1 MRRVYAI
8 DDTAEMTLSVLYL
21 HPISAFSGAS
31 RSLREL
37 LGGLPESTVKPFVV
51 LPRGRGAEL
60 LEMDGYSTE
69 QTAGITQYDCTR
81 FGHYR
86 GLRWL
91 ITLRELALLPATIL
105 ACFRAR
111 RRWRDIDL
119 IHANEITAVIAAV
132 IMKSLF
138 RKPLIIHVRSV
149 QQITGIPLRRRLLEY
164 LLRRYADAVVA
175 IDVTVRESLPTDI
188 HVDIVHNSYT
198 PHASAKVP
206 QAVADL
212 RNRFH
217 KDSLR
222 VGMVGNLLAMKGVY
236 DFLEAA
242 RLCVVS
248 GANVDFVLVGSNPRK
263 LSGFSG
269 TMLKWLG
276 FSHDLEGYIARF
288 TARNGLEER
297 VHPLGFISDVQ
308 AIYESID
315 LLCFPSRLDAVG
327 RPVIEAA
334 WYGVPSL
341 VAVERPR
348 PDTLVDG
355 ETGLCI
361 PSRDP
366 EALAVLIGRLCS
378 RRDEVT
384 RMGKAARILA
394 ETNFDARENGRSML
408 AVYQRV
414 VNHYRK
420 QFGD

>member
-1 MRRVYAI
+1 VCPV
-8 DDTAEMTLSVLYL
+8 DDLVEMTLSVLYL

-51 LPRGRGAEL
+51 LPRGQGANIF
-60 LEMDGYSTE
+60 EMEGYSTE

-91 ITLRELALLPATIL
+91 ITLRELALLPATVL

-132 IMKSLF
+132 IMKALF
-138 RKPLIIHVRSV
+138 QKPLVVHVRSV
-149 QQITGIPLRRRLLEY
+149 QQVTGIPLRRWLLEF
-164 LLRRYADAVVA
+164 LLRRYADAVIA
-175 IDVTVRESLPTDI
+175 IDETVRESLPADI
-188 HVDIVHNSYT
+188 HVDVVHNSYT
-198 PHASAKVP
+198 PHASSKVS
-206 QAVADL
+206 QAVTDL
-212 RNRFH
+212 RSRFH

-222 VGMVGNLLAMKGVY
+222 VGMVGNLLALKGVY
-236 DFLEAA
+236 EFLEAA
-242 RLCVVS
+242 RLCVARGVN
-248 GANVDFVLVGSNPRK
+248 ADFVLVGSNPRRPTG
-263 LSGFSG
+263 LSG
-269 TMLKWLG
+269 TLLTWLG
-276 FSHDLEGYIARF
+276 FSHDLEADIARF
-288 TARNGLEER
+288 AARNGLDEH
-297 VHPLGFISDVQ
+297 VHRLGFTPDVQ
-308 AIYESID
+308 AIYQSID
-315 LLCFPSRLDAVG
+315 LLCFPSHLDAVG

-366 EALAVLIGRLCS
+366 EAMATLIGRLCS

-384 RMGKAARILA
+384 RMGKAARALA
-394 ETNFDARENGRSML
+394 ETNFDAKKNGWSML
-408 AVYQRV
+408 GIYQRV
-414 VNHYRK
+414 VGQYRK
-420 QFGD
+420 QVAY